1 MHGAVVAMI
10 ARRMAASWLLLCCV
24 LATAFV
30 TASLL
35 AAIVG
40 FESQALPQALH
51 RRLAADP
58 ASSVTVI
65 GLVGAE
71 LARTDT
77 RFIATAVRTTFGTGA
92 GQLDESV
99 WSDPLAL
106 PASAGGLSGRQADVA
121 APDRIRTYA
130 ALVSGSWPGVPQP
143 GQPIPAAI
151 PVTLAAAL
159 HAKPGTVVTLR
170 DLNTRRPIRLQISAM
185 YRQRDPSSP
194 YWDIGQI
201 WTCGAARQG
210 CVMSRGPIVASPA
223 AFGPG
228 GLTVDQASWVVLPD
242 AARIS
247 GGDLGPLA
255 ARIDSLGSRLQNT
268 PSLGGLVASTTM
280 PQSLQAAARKLT
292 AAESVLVISGI
303 QLLLVGAVALGLA
316 LLLLAGQRDQESAV
330 LGARGA
336 AKWQLAIAALAE
348 AMLVAAVA
356 FGPAPLAG
364 TWLAQQMASGWLLHG
379 SGLRLAGITSGAWVV
394 AAIAC
399 GLLVAAMVVPVM
411 WTPSVRM
418 AQLRRSGRARTATAI
433 RAGGDVILLALA
445 LVAVWQLRSYS
456 SLSGGK
462 SVDPVLVV
470 APTLA
475 LAAVSLVS
483 LRVLPVAGR
492 LLEQGA
498 ALGRRAGTTLASWQV
513 SRRPLG
519 QAGPVLLAVLAVATA
534 TLAISQYESWHRAAS
549 DDAAFAVGS
558 DVQVDAPVPVLL
570 DQVGSFADA
579 GGVRAATPVVTGTNA
594 AGGAAVA
601 VDARTARAAVI
612 LRPEESA
619 LPLATLWRRVIPSW
633 PAPGLLLPGRPA
645 RLQVT
650 ASLSDSGVPGLL
662 AAVTVAVQDR
672 FGTVFRVPAGTLGA
686 DGRSHALV
694 AVLSASGQAGYPLR
708 LLGLSLGYPLP
719 AAAARRSPSA
729 PAAASLVIKGISLAG
744 PAQRGF
750 ARPLAAGRQ
759 LASWHPEAAAPGLGS
774 VPATAGLVPSV
785 GQWRATAAGSAELSF
800 QPGAAPS
807 SLQAPGI
814 TTRIAAEVTL
824 TAPIPDRPIPGIA
837 TSAFLQASGTAVG
850 GTVPL
855 SFGADS
861 VPVTIVAAVASFP
874 TVTGAGGAV
883 IVDHAAVQD
892 VVASRWDDPVP
903 VTTWWL
909 RTASGT
915 APGLPAGTVVR
926 DRARETEELL
936 ADPLTVVP
944 QQGVLA
950 VALGVAALAAL
961 GFAVSVAARLRAGRL
976 EGAVLSALGMS
987 RAAQTGRL
995 CAEELMLAV
1004 PAAAAGLAAGL
1015 GLAHVLVPVLTPAP
1029 ASAPPVLVVVP
1040 LAWLTW
1046 VALAVAAIPVLLATT
1061 ASVGIG
1067 TEPASRLRKAE
1078 AP

>member
-1 MHGAVVAMI
+1 MRGAVAVMI
-10 ARRMAASWLLLCCV
+10 ARRMASSWLLLCCV

-35 AAIVG
+35 AALAG

-65 GLVGAE
+65 GLVGAK
-71 LARTDT
+71 LARSDT
-77 RFIATAVRTTFGTGA
+77 QVIAASARTAFGASA

-106 PASAGGLSGRQADVA
+106 PASAGGLSGRQADAA

-130 ALVSGSWPGVPQP
+130 ALVSGTWPGVPQP

-159 HAKPGTVVTLR
+159 NAKPGTVVTLR
-170 DLNTRRPIRLQISAM
+170 DLNTRGPIRLQVSAI

-194 YWDIGQI
+194 YWDIDQI
-201 WTCGAARQG
+201 WTCGATGRG
-210 CVMSRGPIVASPA
+210 CALGRGPIVVSPA
-223 AFGPG
+223 AFSPG

-242 AARIS
+242 PARIS
-247 GGDLGPLA
+247 PGDLDPLA
-255 ARIDSLGSRLQNT
+255 TRIDSLGSRLQKT
-268 PSLGGLVASTTM
+268 PSLGGLVVSSSM
-280 PQSLQAAARKLT
+280 PQSLRAAARNLT

-303 QLLLVGAVALGLA
+303 QLLLVGTVAVGLA
-316 LLLLAGQRDQESAV
+316 TLLLAGQRDQESAV

-348 AMLVAAVA
+348 AMVVGAVA

-364 TWLAQQMASGWLLHG
+364 TWLAQLLARGWLLHAT
-379 SGLRLAGITSGAWVV
+379 GLRLAGITPAAWVA
-394 AAIAC
+394 AAIASV
-399 GLLVAAMVVPVM
+399 LLVAVMVVPVM

-418 AQLRRSGRARTATAI
+418 AQLRRAGRARTATAI
-433 RAGGDVILLALA
+433 RAGGDVILVALA
-445 LVAVWQLRSYS
+445 LLAVWQLRSYS
-456 SLSGGK
+456 SLSGGN
-462 SVDPVLVV
+462 SLDPVLVA

-475 LAAVSLVS
+475 VAAVSLVS

-492 LLEQGA
+492 LLDRVA

-519 QAGPVLLAVLAVATA
+519 KAGPVLLAVLAVATA
-534 TLAISQYESWHRAAS
+534 TLAISQYESWHQAAS

-558 DVQVDAPVPVLL
+558 DVQVETPAPVLL
-570 DQVGSFADA
+570 NQAGSITDGRA
-579 GGVRAATPVVTGTNA
+579 VRAATPVVTGTNA
-594 AGGAAVA
+594 AGGVAVA

-612 LRPEESA
+612 LRPDESA
-619 LPLATLWRRVIPSW
+619 LPLATLWRRIIPPW

-650 ASLSDSGVPGLL
+650 ASLNDSRVPALV
-662 AAVTVAVQDR
+662 AAVTAAVQDR
-672 FGTVFRVPAGTLGA
+672 FGMVFRVPAGTLSA
-686 DGRSHALV
+686 DGRGHALV
-694 AVLSASGQAGYPLR
+694 AVLSASGQANYPLR
-708 LLGLSLGYPLP
+708 LLGLSLDYSLP
-719 AAAARRSPSA
+719 PAAARRG
-729 PAAASLVIKGISLAG
+729 PAASAEASLVINDISLAG
-744 PAQRGF
+744 PAQRRF
-750 ARPLAAGRQ
+750 ARPFAAGRQ
-759 LASWHPEAAAPGLGS
+759 LASWHPDAAAPGLGS
-774 VPATAGLVPSV
+774 VPEAVALAPAV

-807 SLQAPGI
+807 RSAAGI
-814 TTRIAAEVTL
+814 TTPVAAQVTV
-824 TAPIPDRPIPGIA
+824 TAPIPAHPIPGIA

-892 VVASRWDDPVP
+892 AFASRWDEPVP

-909 RTASGT
+909 RGANG
-915 APGLPAGTVVR
+915 APPGLPAGTVVR
-926 DRARETEELL
+926 VRARETDEML
-936 ADPLTVVP
+936 ADPVTVVP

-950 VALGVAALAAL
+950 VAAAVAALAAL

-976 EGAVLSALGMS
+976 EGAVLTALGMS
-987 RAAQTGRL
+987 RAAQAFRL
-995 CAEELMLAV
+995 CAEEIMLVV
-1004 PAAAAGLAAGL
+1004 PAASAGLAAGV

-1040 LAWLTW
+1040 FAWLSW
-1046 VALAVAAIPVLLATT
+1046 VALAVVAIPVLLATT

-1067 TEPASRLRKAE
+1067 TDPASRLRTVE